1 MKTVSIVTPCFNEEQ
16 NVVELYERVRAVMG
30 LIGEYRY
37 EHIFIDNGSRDNT
50 LAILKYIARTD
61 HNVKVIANSRNFG
74 PIRSP
79 MHALQQAHGD
89 CVIGLSCDMQ
99 DPPELIADF
108 LREWE
113 RGIPIVVAVKRT
125 SDGNRAIHWLRT
137 RYYGLVN
144 RLSDVKTYENF
155 TGFGLYDRRVMDL
168 IRSFNDPFPYFRGMI
183 ADIGL
188 PHAEVVFNQ
197 PRRKK
202 GVSKHS
208 LFNLYEI
215 AMLGITSLSKV
226 PLRIVTFTGFSLSA
240 ISVLTAIGYLAY
252 KLVYWNRFTTGM
264 APAII
269 GLFLVASI
277 QLFFMGMLG
286 EYIGAIHTQVQK
298 RPLVVEKERINFEFG
313 FGEPLHAASL
323 AQSAALEAL
332 TSGSRP

>member
-1 MKTVSIVTPCFNEEQ
+1 MKTISIVTPCFNEEQ
-16 NVVELYERVRAVMG
+16 NVMELYERVHAVMS
-30 LIGEYRY
+30 LLAEYRY
-37 EHIFIDNGSRDNT
+37 EHIFIDNASRDNT
-50 LAILKYIARTD
+50 LAVLKYIARSD

-89 CVIGLSCDMQ
+89 CVIALSCDMQ
-99 DPPELIADF
+99 DPPELIVDF

-113 RGIPIVVAVKRT
+113 RGNPIVVAVKRT
-125 SDGNRAIHWLRT
+125 TDGNRAIYWLRSQ
-137 RYYGLVN
+137 YYELVN
-144 RLSDVKTYENF
+144 RLSDVKTYEHF

-188 PHAEVVFNQ
+188 PHAEVPFNQ

-226 PLRIVTFTGFSLSA
+226 PLRMVTFTGFFLSA
-240 ISVLTAIGYLAY
+240 VSSLTALGYLVY

-269 GLFLVASI
+269 GLFLIASI
-277 QLFFMGMLG
+277 QLFFMGLLG
-286 EYIGAIHTQVQK
+286 EYIGSIHTQVQK
-298 RPLVVEKERINFEFG
+298 RPLVVEKERVNFEFG
-313 FGEPLHAASL
+313 FGEPLRGSL
-323 AQSAALEAL
+323 AEGTAAN
-332 TSGSRP
+332 TVRR